1 LKEWTGNEIERA
13 RQGLEQASATV
24 LGRMLFEYSRLDMNL
39 GLMLVLTNDGATL
52 EAMTEQVSKPQFSF
66 GEKLNLTNKLAQE
79 KFKSNIVALAEY
91 EKWIA
96 AANAIR
102 ELRNVLV
109 HGRWGVEATKNRVVN
124 VVGIPTGEQKVSY
137 YTIAELKILLQRM
150 QDLGRQLSKLR
161 EQHLF
166 KTWTLVAAV
175 FLFKQIWQ
183 NVIHRLTFKALYGTC
198 YT

>member
-1 LKEWTGNEIERA
+1 LKEWTGIEIERA
-13 RQGLEQASATV
+13 RQELEQATATV

-39 GLMLVLTNDGATL
+39 GLMLVRINDSATL
-52 EAMTEQVSKPQFSF
+52 EAMTEQVSKPYFSF
-66 GEKLNLTNKLAQE
+66 GEKLNLTNKLVQE

-91 EKWIA
+91 EKWIES
-96 AANAIR
+96 ANAIR

-124 VVGIPTGEQKVSY
+124 VVGIPTGEQKVSC

-161 EQHLF
+161 EQHP
-166 KTWTLVAAV
+166 
-175 FLFKQIWQ
+175 I
-183 NVIHRLTFKALYGTC
+183 
-198 YT
+198 